1 MGFNLGESLETV
13 EKFKADGFLKYDE
26 YIEVTRA
33 GYEALMGYLSKRG
46 GRWWLVVDLKPGF
59 KPLVG
64 YYDFS
69 IAPFTWPLWD
79 FVRGECSFAAV
90 VRGSIGKVWLEKY
103 GKNMYFKKLV
113 MLENRL
119 KKLLSRILDGSIY
132 LDSAFQ
138 SFYRNFLELKKLG
151 KVFKVDVK
159 LPSRVDNIG
168 ELALIVKDSI
178 NLIDFLKK
186 KFRES
191 IR

>member
-1 MGFNLGESLETV
+1 
-13 EKFKADGFLKYDE
+13 
-26 YIEVTRA
+26 
-33 GYEALMGYLSKRG
+33 
-46 GRWWLVVDLKPGF
+46 
-59 KPLVG
+59 
-64 YYDFS
+64 
-69 IAPFTWPLWD
+69 
-79 FVRGECSFAAV
+79 
-90 VRGSIGKVWLEKY
+90 
-103 GKNMYFKKLV
+103 
-113 MLENRL
+113 
-119 KKLLSRILDGSIY
+119 